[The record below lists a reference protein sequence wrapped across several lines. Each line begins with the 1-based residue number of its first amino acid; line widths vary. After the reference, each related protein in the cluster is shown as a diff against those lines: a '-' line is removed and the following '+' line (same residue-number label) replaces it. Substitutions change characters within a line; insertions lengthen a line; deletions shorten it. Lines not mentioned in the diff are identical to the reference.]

1 MLGKLALNSSE
12 AFLELVLVSEREN
25 LHRSVMQQ
33 LLVVMQV
40 SARGRHAAQ
49 GWCRGAMQ
57 QQAGAVTKRV

>member
-40 SARGRHAAQ
+40 SAGGRHAAQ
-49 GWCRGAMQ
+49 G
-57 QQAGAVTKRV
+57 